1 MNENE
6 NSTERNDITLDDLRN
21 SYLETAGA
29 SGEEDA
35 SAAGEGASG
44 GMPQG
49 GTADVEEPTGDVP
62 SAGEETGMPQNE
74 SGGNG
79 YDERFGAAM
88 GLSQQNDRMNALMAE
103 NAALKEQLATAN
115 AAASANAENA
125 NAAVAQTLTGDD
137 LPKFD
142 DEEYSFAS
150 DAERREIMGNYTRA
164 LVDYAVKKA
173 QSDVLN
179 RVAPLIDEYDHA
191 VENAEFDNALKSLG
205 ASPEFA
211 DIASYSDDIRR
222 LSEREEFKG
231 MKPYQRVAL
240 TALIAKGMRTNPA
253 VQENADIG
261 SQADAVLNNEALMKE
276 IELRKARRLNDSRG
290 DYPAQSASGGLSSA
304 AYQVPRK
311 AQSIEELRSLHGS

>member
-6 NSTERNDITLDDLRN
+6 NATERNDITLEDLRN
-21 SYLETAGA
+21 SYLESTGA
-29 SGEEDA
+29 SDEATTQDDGSKGVSQGASSGEE
-35 SAAGEGASG
+35 S
-44 GMPQG
+44 
-49 GTADVEEPTGDVP
+49 
-62 SAGEETGMPQNE
+62 SAGSTSADGKGAEIPQN
-74 SGGNG
+74 GGYN
-79 YDERFGAAM
+79 ERFGAAM
-88 GLSQQNDRMNALMAE
+88 DLSQQSDRMNALMAE
-103 NAALKEQLATAN
+103 NAALKQQLAAAN

-191 VENAEFDNALKSLG
+191 VENAEFENALKSLG
-205 ASPEFA
+205 TSPEFA

-240 TALIAKGMRTNPA
+240 TALIAKGMRTNPSA
-253 VQENADIG
+253 QNEADIG
-261 SQADAVLNNEALMKE
+261 SQADAVLNNAALMKE
-276 IELRKARRLNDSRG
+276 IELRKARRINDSRG

-304 AYQVPRK
+304 AYQLPRK
-311 AQSIEELRSLHGS
+311 ARSIEELRSLYGS

>member
-6 NSTERNDITLDDLRN
+6 NATERNDITLEDLRN
-21 SYLETAGA
+21 SYLESTGA
-29 SGEEDA
+29 SDEARTPDDGSKGTSQGASNGEES
-35 SAAGEGASG
+35 SAGSTSDDDEGAKIPQSG
-44 GMPQG
+44 GY
-49 GTADVEEPTGDVP
+49 
-62 SAGEETGMPQNE
+62 N
-74 SGGNG
+74 
-79 YDERFGAAM
+79 ERFGAAM
-88 GLSQQNDRMNALMAE
+88 DLSQQSDRMNALMAE
-103 NAALKEQLATAN
+103 NAALKQQL
-115 AAASANAENA
+115 AAASAAASTNAESA
-125 NAAVAQTLTGDD
+125 NVTVAQTLTGDA
-137 LPKFD
+137 LPEFD
-142 DEEYSFAS
+142 EEEYSFAS

-191 VENAEFDNALKSLG
+191 VENAEFENALKSLG

-222 LSEREEFKG
+222 LSEREEFKD

-253 VQENADIG
+253 AQNEADIG
-261 SQADAVLNNEALMKE
+261 SQADAVLNNAALMKE
-276 IELRKARRLNDSRG
+276 IELRKARRINDSRG

-304 AYQVPRK
+304 AYQLPRK
-311 AQSIEELRSLHGS
+311 ARSIEELRSLYGS

>member
-6 NSTERNDITLDDLRN
+6 NATERNDITLEDLRN
-21 SYLETAGA
+21 SYLESTGA
-29 SGEEDA
+29 SDEARTPDDGSKGTSQGASNGEES
-35 SAAGEGASG
+35 SAGSTSDDDEGAKIPQSG
-44 GMPQG
+44 GY
-49 GTADVEEPTGDVP
+49 
-62 SAGEETGMPQNE
+62 N
-74 SGGNG
+74 
-79 YDERFGAAM
+79 ERFGAAM
-88 GLSQQNDRMNALMAE
+88 DLSQQSDRMNALMAE
-103 NAALKEQLATAN
+103 NAALKEQLAAAS
-115 AAASANAENA
+115 AAASANAESA
-125 NAAVAQTLTGDD
+125 NAAVAQTLTGDA
-137 LPKFD
+137 LPEFD
-142 DEEYSFAS
+142 EEEYSFAS

-191 VENAEFDNALKSLG
+191 VENAEFENALKSLG
-205 ASPEFA
+205 TSPEFA

-253 VQENADIG
+253 AQNEADIG
-261 SQADAVLNNEALMKE
+261 SQADAVLNNAALMKE
-276 IELRKARRLNDSRG
+276 IELRKARRINDSRG

-304 AYQVPRK
+304 AYQLPRK
-311 AQSIEELRSLHGS
+311 ARSIEELRSLYGS

>member
-6 NSTERNDITLDDLRN
+6 NNVGNKDITLEDLRN
-21 SYLETAGA
+21 SYLENTGVSAEPTTPDDGANGTLQGTAG
-29 SGEEDA
+29 GEEP
-35 SAAGEGASG
+35 SAGSQSADGEGAEILQNG
-44 GMPQG
+44 GY
-49 GTADVEEPTGDVP
+49 
-62 SAGEETGMPQNE
+62 N
-74 SGGNG
+74 
-79 YDERFGAAM
+79 ERFGAAM
-88 GLSQQNDRMNALMAE
+88 DLSQQSDRMNALMAE
-103 NAALKEQLATAN
+103 NAALKEQLAAAS
-115 AAASANAENA
+115 AAASTNAESA
-125 NAAVAQTLTGDD
+125 NAAVAQTLTGDA
-137 LPKFD
+137 LPEFD

-276 IELRKARRLNDSRG
+276 IELRKARRINDSRG

-304 AYQVPRK
+304 AYQLPRK
-311 AQSIEELRSLHGS
+311 ARSIEELRSLYGS

>member
-6 NSTERNDITLDDLRN
+6 NSTERNDITLEDLRN

-49 GTADVEEPTGDVP
+49 GTADAEDQTGDVP

-103 NAALKEQLATAN
+103 NAALKEQLAT
-115 AAASANAENA
+115 ANAENA

-222 LSEREEFKG
+222 LSAREEFKG

-253 VQENADIG
+253 SQKDADIG

-304 AYQVPRK
+304 AYQLPRK
-311 AQSIEELRSLHGS
+311 AQSIEELRSLYGS

>member
-6 NSTERNDITLDDLRN
+6 NATERNDITLEDLRN
-21 SYLETAGA
+21 SYLESTGA
-29 SGEEDA
+29 SDEATTQDDGSKGVSQGASNGEES
-35 SAAGEGASG
+35 SAGSTSDDDEGAKIPQSG
-44 GMPQG
+44 GY
-49 GTADVEEPTGDVP
+49 
-62 SAGEETGMPQNE
+62 N
-74 SGGNG
+74 
-79 YDERFGAAM
+79 ERFGAAM
-88 GLSQQNDRMNALMAE
+88 DLSQQSDRMNALMAE
-103 NAALKEQLATAN
+103 NAALKQQLAAAS
-115 AAASANAENA
+115 AAASANAESA
-125 NAAVAQTLTGDD
+125 NAAVAQTLTGDA
-137 LPKFD
+137 LPEFD
-142 DEEYSFAS
+142 EEEYSFAS

-191 VENAEFDNALKSLG
+191 VENAEFENALKSLG

-253 VQENADIG
+253 AQNEADIG
-261 SQADAVLNNEALMKE
+261 SQADAVLNNAALMKE
-276 IELRKARRLNDSRG
+276 IELRKARRINDSRG

-304 AYQVPRK
+304 AYQLPRK
-311 AQSIEELRSLHGS
+311 ARSIEELRSLYGS

>member
-6 NSTERNDITLDDLRN
+6 NATERNDITLEDLRN
-21 SYLETAGA
+21 SYLESTGA
-29 SGEEDA
+29 SDEARTPDDGSKGTSQGASNGEES
-35 SAAGEGASG
+35 SAGSTSDDDEGAKIPQSG
-44 GMPQG
+44 GY
-49 GTADVEEPTGDVP
+49 
-62 SAGEETGMPQNE
+62 N
-74 SGGNG
+74 
-79 YDERFGAAM
+79 ERFGAAM
-88 GLSQQNDRMNALMAE
+88 DLSQQSDRMNALMAE
-103 NAALKEQLATAN
+103 NAALKEQLAAAS
-115 AAASANAENA
+115 AAASANAESA
-125 NAAVAQTLTGDD
+125 NAAVAQTLTGDA
-137 LPKFD
+137 LPEFD
-142 DEEYSFAS
+142 EEEYSFAS

-191 VENAEFDNALKSLG
+191 VENAEFENALKSLG

-240 TALIAKGMRTNPA
+240 TALIAKGMRTNPSA
-253 VQENADIG
+253 QNEADIG
-261 SQADAVLNNEALMKE
+261 SQADAVLNNAALMKE
-276 IELRKARRLNDSRG
+276 IELRKARRINDSRG

-304 AYQVPRK
+304 AYQLPRK
-311 AQSIEELRSLHGS
+311 ARSIEELRSLYGS

>member
-6 NSTERNDITLDDLRN
+6 NGTERNDITLEDLRN
-21 SYLETAGA
+21 SYLESTGA
-29 SGEEDA
+29 SDEARTPEDGAKGTSQGASNGEES
-35 SAAGEGASG
+35 SAGSTSADGEGAKI
-44 GMPQG
+44 
-49 GTADVEEPTGDVP
+49 
-62 SAGEETGMPQNE
+62 PQN
-74 SGGNG
+74 GGYN
-79 YDERFGAAM
+79 ERFGAAM
-88 GLSQQNDRMNALMAE
+88 DLSQQSDRMNALMAE
-103 NAALKEQLATAN
+103 NAALKEQLAAAS
-115 AAASANAENA
+115 AAASA
-125 NAAVAQTLTGDD
+125 NAAVAQTLTGDA
-137 LPKFD
+137 LPEFD
-142 DEEYSFAS
+142 EEEYSFAS
-150 DAERREIMGNYTRA
+150 DAERREMMSNYTRA

-191 VENAEFDNALKSLG
+191 VENAEFENALKSLG

-253 VQENADIG
+253 AQNEADIG
-261 SQADAVLNNEALMKE
+261 SQADAVLNNAALMKE
-276 IELRKARRLNDSRG
+276 IELRKARRINDSRG

-304 AYQVPRK
+304 AYQLPRK
-311 AQSIEELRSLHGS
+311 ARSIEELRSLYGS

>member
-6 NSTERNDITLDDLRN
+6 NATERNDITLEDLRN
-21 SYLETAGA
+21 SYLESTGA
-29 SGEEDA
+29 SDEARTPDDGSKGTSQGASNGEES
-35 SAAGEGASG
+35 SAGSTSADGEGAKIPQSG
-44 GMPQG
+44 GY
-49 GTADVEEPTGDVP
+49 
-62 SAGEETGMPQNE
+62 N
-74 SGGNG
+74 
-79 YDERFGAAM
+79 ERFGAAM
-88 GLSQQNDRMNALMAE
+88 DLSQQSDRMNALMAE
-103 NAALKEQLATAN
+103 NAALKEQLAAAS
-115 AAASANAENA
+115 AAASANAESA
-125 NAAVAQTLTGDD
+125 NAAVAQTLTGDA
-137 LPKFD
+137 LPEFD
-142 DEEYSFAS
+142 EEEYSFAS

-191 VENAEFDNALKSLG
+191 VENAEFENALKSLG

-240 TALIAKGMRTNPA
+240 TALIAKGMRTNPSA
-253 VQENADIG
+253 QNEADIG
-261 SQADAVLNNEALMKE
+261 SQADAVLNNAALMKE
-276 IELRKARRLNDSRG
+276 IELRKARRINDSRG

-304 AYQVPRK
+304 AYQLPRK
-311 AQSIEELRSLHGS
+311 ARSIEELRSLYGS

>member
-6 NSTERNDITLDDLRN
+6 NSTERNDITLEDLRN

-49 GTADVEEPTGDVP
+49 GAAGGAEPSVSSP
-62 SAGEETGMPQNE
+62 SADGEGAAIPQN
-74 SGGNG
+74 GGYN
-79 YDERFGAAM
+79 ERFGAAM
-88 GLSQQNDRMNALMAE
+88 DLSQQNDRMNALMAE

-222 LSEREEFKG
+222 LSAREEFKG

-253 VQENADIG
+253 AQENADIG

-276 IELRKARRLNDSRG
+276 IELRKARRINDSRG

-304 AYQVPRK
+304 AYQLPRK
-311 AQSIEELRSLHGS
+311 AQSIEELRSLYGS

>member
-6 NSTERNDITLDDLRN
+6 NATERNDITLEDLRN
-21 SYLETAGA
+21 SYLESTGA
-29 SGEEDA
+29 SDEARTPDDGSKGTSQGASNGEES
-35 SAAGEGASG
+35 SAGSTSANGEGAEIPQSG
-44 GMPQG
+44 GY
-49 GTADVEEPTGDVP
+49 
-62 SAGEETGMPQNE
+62 N
-74 SGGNG
+74 
-79 YDERFGAAM
+79 ERFGAAM
-88 GLSQQNDRMNALMAE
+88 DLSQQSDRMNALMAE
-103 NAALKEQLATAN
+103 NAALKEQLAAAS
-115 AAASANAENA
+115 AAASANAESA
-125 NAAVAQTLTGDD
+125 NAAVAQTLTGDA
-137 LPKFD
+137 LPEFD
-142 DEEYSFAS
+142 EEEYSFAS

-191 VENAEFDNALKSLG
+191 VENAEFENALKSLG

-240 TALIAKGMRTNPA
+240 TALIAKGMRTNPSA
-253 VQENADIG
+253 QNEADIG
-261 SQADAVLNNEALMKE
+261 SQADAVLNNAALMKE
-276 IELRKARRLNDSRG
+276 IELRKARRINDSRG

-304 AYQVPRK
+304 AYQLPRK
-311 AQSIEELRSLHGS
+311 ARSIEELRSLYGS

>member
-6 NSTERNDITLDDLRN
+6 NATERNDITLEDLRN
-21 SYLETAGA
+21 SYLESTGA
-29 SGEEDA
+29 SDEARTPDDGSKGTSQGASNGEES
-35 SAAGEGASG
+35 SAGSTSDDYEGAKIPQSG
-44 GMPQG
+44 GY
-49 GTADVEEPTGDVP
+49 
-62 SAGEETGMPQNE
+62 N
-74 SGGNG
+74 
-79 YDERFGAAM
+79 ERFGAAM
-88 GLSQQNDRMNALMAE
+88 DLSQQSDRMNALMAE
-103 NAALKEQLATAN
+103 NAALKEQLAAAS
-115 AAASANAENA
+115 AAASANAESA
-125 NAAVAQTLTGDD
+125 NAAVAQTLTGDA
-137 LPKFD
+137 LPEFD
-142 DEEYSFAS
+142 EEEYSFAS

-191 VENAEFDNALKSLG
+191 VENAEFENALKSLG

-240 TALIAKGMRTNPA
+240 TSWIAKGMRTNPSA
-253 VQENADIG
+253 QNEADIG
-261 SQADAVLNNEALMKE
+261 SQADAVLNNAALMKE
-276 IELRKARRLNDSRG
+276 IELRKARRINDSRG

-304 AYQVPRK
+304 AYQLPRK
-311 AQSIEELRSLHGS
+311 ARSIEELRSLYGS